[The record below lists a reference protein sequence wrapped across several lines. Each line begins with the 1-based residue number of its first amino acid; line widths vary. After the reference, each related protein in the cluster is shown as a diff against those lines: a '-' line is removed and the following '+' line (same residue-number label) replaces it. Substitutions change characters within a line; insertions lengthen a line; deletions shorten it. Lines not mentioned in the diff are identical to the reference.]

1 MRWIIWTNVTIAE
14 AGGRLAAA
22 LPAGSK
28 GAVEKGS
35 ADWVAEEER

>member
-35 ADWVAEEER
+35 VDWVAEEER